1 MKGLSQGQ
9 ISDSTSPHIPISSPH
24 SQRSYVAYDT
34 SGPAFLSSSMIPS
47 ASVGP
52 EAGLIFLA
60 PHTFTELCNYVY
72 STSPFFS
79 LVLGQPVQASL
90 QSDLVS
96 LATISH
102 SLPAP
107 LRPTEFQLTT
117 PHHAYIDILPS
128 PSLRDKLIQNGL
140 QVSNAFMTQLSAN
153 TGEADQGGAVTIWGQ
168 DLLSET
174 AWEFSATVLEQWGW
188 VLGREWGQRANFWRH
203 QRTAPLLPAWEN

>member
-1 MKGLSQGQ
+1 
-9 ISDSTSPHIPISSPH
+9 
-24 SQRSYVAYDT
+24 
-34 SGPAFLSSSMIPS
+34 MIPS

-96 LATISH
+96 LTTISH

-107 LRPTEFQLTT
+107 LRPTELQLTT

-153 TGEADQGGAVTIWGQ
+153 TGDADQGGAVTIWGQ

-203 QRTAPLLPAWEN
+203 QRTAPLLPAWET